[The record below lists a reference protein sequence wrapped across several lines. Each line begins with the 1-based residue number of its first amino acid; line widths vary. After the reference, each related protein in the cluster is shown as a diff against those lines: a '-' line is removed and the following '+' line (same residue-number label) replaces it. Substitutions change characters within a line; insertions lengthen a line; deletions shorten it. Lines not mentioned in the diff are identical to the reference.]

1 MKDKAIVYKEA
12 NFNNVEPVSIFKDS
26 SYLPMHSNSHNN
38 NRKRMSYGGEDFIQ
52 FNFQFYNN
60 ILKKI
65 TDDRNKDNT
74 PYHPIKKKLSYSS
87 KNMFLLHR
95 PKRHSVIGN
104 VTSHSRS
111 SHHNNNK
118 EHNERHKAMSNN
130 TITEYANEHNGKG
143 KCNNNNNRNVN
154 DVVKYMMVAE
164 KDGVCSSSNKHESAY
179 YGETIKRNVNEGNV
193 DTESSEKNKMKSKS
207 NNHNKFI
214 LKKIIC
220 CLK

>member
-26 SYLPMHSNSHNN
+26 SSRPMHCNSHNN
-38 NRKRMSYGGEDFIQ
+38 NRQRMSYGGEGFIQ

-65 TDDRNKDNT
+65 TDDRSKDNT
-74 PYHPIKKKLSYSS
+74 PYHPIKDKLSYSS

-104 VTSHSRS
+104 VTSHSRN

-118 EHNERHKAMSNN
+118 EHNERHKEMSNN
-130 TITEYANEHNGKG
+130 TITEYANERDGKG
-143 KCNNNNNRNVN
+143 KCN
-154 DVVKYMMVAE
+154 VVKYIMVAE
-164 KDGVCSSSNKHESAY
+164 KDGVCNSSNKHEGVY
-179 YGETIKRNVNEGNV
+179 CGEIVKRNVNEGNV

-207 NNHNKFI
+207 NSHNKFI